1 MEDAKDNWVDNDSS
15 DGEGGNSAADTGP
28 VVMDGRCG
36 TLKEVI
42 MMVIDEGVSVEANDG
57 GIM

>member
-1 MEDAKDNWVDNDSS
+1 MEDGNDNWVDYDSS
-15 DGEGGNSAADTGP
+15 DEEGENSVVGIEL

-36 TLKEVI
+36 ILKEVI
-42 MMVIDEGVSVEANDG
+42 MMVIDEGVNVEVNDG

>member
-1 MEDAKDNWVDNDSS
+1 MEDGNDNWVDNDSN
-15 DGEGGNSAADTGP
+15 DDEVRNSAADTEL

-42 MMVIDEGVSVEANDG
+42 MMVIDEGVNVEANDG
-57 GIM
+57 GIT

>member
-1 MEDAKDNWVDNDSS
+1 MEDGNDNWVDNESS
-15 DGEGGNSAADTGP
+15 DDEGGNSAAGTEL

-42 MMVIDEGVSVEANDG
+42 MTVIDEGVNVEANDG